1 MLSRDPDLAALVRAV
16 INTESR
22 YIAEYPYC
30 GAFQP
35 PPESGLDPT
44 ENDWAIGVVVSPLV
58 IVRASVKRVG
68 SLEVDRW
75 TIKPFSS
82 AR

>member
-1 MLSRDPDLAALVRAV
+1 MSKDTDLAALVKAV

-35 PPESGLDPT
+35 PPESGLDPA
-44 ENDWAIGVVVSPLV
+44 ENDWAIGVVVNPLV
-58 IVRASVKRVG
+58 IATQ
-68 SLEVDRW
+68 
-75 TIKPFSS
+75 TITKSI
-82 AR
+82 AYLK